1 MGRGALAVFP
11 AVPLE
16 RVFVGGGVS
25 ALNVAGKPGRRA
37 LVGGLGLAG
46 LLIIVSI
53 ALLERRS
60 PAPVPQPSGP
70 EFDYIE
76 TRVSLPKTEGSQGPG
91 LETHYPVQAL
101 TAYTVEPGAGPK
113 YRLLVATYRDGQG
126 ASRKAQVYLPVADSS
141 VVREALDGPSLD
153 RVRGG
158 HWNAMAAAIGRHTA
172 EDALFVS
179 WWDNAQRLHL
189 YTGREIWLRSPAP
202 EAYRSDCERTL
213 WAAVGG
219 GFARDGRLAR
229 LAGYL
234 LDDADAAV
242 ASLRAE
248 LPRDKH
254 AYLLVATDDLMR
266 LQEMAN
272 LSGRE
277 IPLETRVF
285 PFTGNVH
292 GAISSVKDW
301 AREGGGTGSYLV
313 QPMPG
318 QQIRAWRIVEPAFQE
333 TLLVRLF
340 PFTSSLDRLP
350 QGLKLVYRSD
360 WGGYLSIYELSS

>member
-1 MGRGALAVFP
+1 
-11 AVPLE
+11 
-16 RVFVGGGVS
+16 
-25 ALNVAGKPGRRA
+25 LNVAGKPGRRA
-37 LVGGLGLAG
+37 LLVGGLGLAG
-46 LLIIVSI
+46 LLIVSI

-60 PAPVPQPSGP
+60 PAPVPSPGP
-70 EFDYIE
+70 GFDYIE
-76 TRVSLPKTEGSQGPG
+76 TRVPLPATEGSRGPR

-101 TAYTVEPGAGPK
+101 TAYTVEPGAGPR

-126 ASRKAQVYLPVADSS
+126 ASRKAQVYLPAADSS
-141 VVREALDGPSLD
+141 VVQEALDGPSLD

-158 HWNAMAAAIGRHTA
+158 HWNAMAAAVGRHTA
-172 EDALFVS
+172 EDALFVA

-189 YTGREIWLRSPAP
+189 YTGREIWLRLPAP
-202 EAYRSDCERTL
+202 EAYRSDGERTL
-213 WAAVGG
+213 WSAVGG

-248 LPRDKH
+248 LPQDRH

-292 GAISSVKDW
+292 GAISSVKEW
-301 AREGGGTGSYLV
+301 AREGGTGSYLV

-318 QQIRAWRIVEPAFQE
+318 QRIRAWRIVEPSFQE
-333 TLLVRLF
+333 TLLARLF

-360 WGGYLSIYELSS
+360 WGGYLSIYALSS